1 VQFSYV
7 KDVVESTDDLQAYA
21 KENLPMD
28 GSPLKKEEKNNK

>member
-1 VQFSYV
+1 VQFWRLY
-7 KDVVESTDDLQAYA
+7 DIGFLYA